1 MAEKPRMFKNTLQI
15 THKLE
20 RINLVIFMGE
30 GADARMKV
38 QPTFCFYQN
47 ILYTKRRG
55 SVRSD

>member
-47 ILYTKRRG
+47 ILYTKKRG
-55 SVRSD
+55 FV